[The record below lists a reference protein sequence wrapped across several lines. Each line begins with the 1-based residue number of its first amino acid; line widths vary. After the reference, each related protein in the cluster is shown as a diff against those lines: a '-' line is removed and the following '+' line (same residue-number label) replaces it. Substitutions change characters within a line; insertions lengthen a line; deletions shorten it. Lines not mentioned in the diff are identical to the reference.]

1 MVRTL
6 RASSDSPYTL
16 LYLNT
21 NYLRA
26 DVSTE
31 RDGVDLSSGDSSLR
45 VNASDV
51 NLTIKQVTN
60 QSP

>member
-1 MVRTL
+1 MARIL

-16 LYLNT
+16 LQPNT